1 MTASRLGG
9 SSAPADGGS
18 RAGLPTV
25 GWARLLRVVAFGGS
39 SLLLAG
45 LTHLMGGGRLPGAAL
60 LLVLG
65 AVTGAV
71 AAVVTARR
79 CRLPLLLAVLA
90 VEQVALH
97 TLFTAAGTPGCPA
110 AAAMPAAHGGS
121 LACTPALSSSAVP
134 DADPHALLM
143 LAGHLLA
150 TALTAWV
157 LARGEA
163 ALWRLAERVVRAAE
177 PLHTPWPAVASR
189 LRALPL
195 LVCLPAAPRPD
206 DAAPR
211 GPPVLSATIS

>member
-1 MTASRLGG
+1 MMTASRPGG
-9 SSAPADGGS
+9 SSTPADGGS
-18 RAGLPTV
+18 RAGSPTA
-25 GWARLLRVVAFGGS
+25 GWPRLLRVIAFGGS

-45 LTHLMGGGRLPGAAL
+45 LAHLMGGGQLPGAAL

-79 CRLPLLLAVLA
+79 CRLPLLLAVLT

-97 TLFTAAGTPGCPA
+97 TLFTAAGPPGCPA
-110 AAAMPAAHGGS
+110 SAGMPAAHDGS
-121 LACTPALSSSAVP
+121 LTCTPALSSSAAP
-134 DADPHALLM
+134 DSDPHTLLM

-177 PLHTPWPAVASR
+177 PLHTPWPAVAPR

-195 LVCLPAAPRPD
+195 LLCLPAGTRPD

-211 GPPVLSATIS
+211 GPPVLSAAG